1 MHWKWVAYYP
11 EQNLHS
17 FGIILVRRE
26 HLMRSLYQP
35 KTTQFNDILFNRFSS
50 FKIESEAMA
59 EKPNLGRGS
68 ASGWNS

>member
-35 KTTQFNDILFNRFSS
+35 KTTQFNDIFIQSLLKFQN
-50 FKIESEAMA
+50 
-59 EKPNLGRGS
+59 
-68 ASGWNS
+68 